1 MFSYLESLTDDNL
14 QKYAPRALKGMTNT
28 GTEFIVRALPV
39 ATFKVGLRNGPWSQN
54 LILQMLPRSHARV
67 MHTRQHLHSLGMLN
81 VMQGYLRD
89 LNEPPNH

>member
-39 ATFKVGLRNGPWSQN
+39 ATFESGITQRTVVAEFDTTDAAKV
-54 LILQMLPRSHARV
+54 AR
-67 MHTRQHLHSLGMLN
+67 TSDA
-81 VMQGYLRD
+81 Y
-89 LNEPPNH
+89 